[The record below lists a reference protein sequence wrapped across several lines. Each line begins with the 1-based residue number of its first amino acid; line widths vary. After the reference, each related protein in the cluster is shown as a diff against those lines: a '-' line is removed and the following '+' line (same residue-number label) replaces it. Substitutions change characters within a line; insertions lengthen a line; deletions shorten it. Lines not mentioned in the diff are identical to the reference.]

1 MEEKHITWI
10 KDGYGGI
17 NRGPQ
22 EFEGIQNSNPIGETC
37 NIIIQRYGTFVV
49 QLKVTKGC
57 LRSHAKTFG
66 HSVSDTRH
74 DGCHDSFLDET
85 AFSGSNQASILRV
98 LASE

>member
-1 MEEKHITWI
+1 MEDKHITWI

-37 NIIIQRYGTFVV
+37 SIIIQRYGTFVV

-57 LRSHAKTFG
+57 LRSCKDLLDIPCLTRGMMVAMTASWMKLP
-66 HSVSDTRH
+66 SVVAIKPLS
-74 DGCHDSFLDET
+74 
-85 AFSGSNQASILRV
+85 
-98 LASE
+98 